1 MGKILAACV
10 IVWLGATPLAAEE
23 FPWCVKLDAFTQNCA
38 FANYNDC
45 VAVANSA
52 ANLATGVGRCVRNP
66 NYQAPAAAAT
76 ARPKAAAMKPAPARA
91 VSPQR

>member
-1 MGKILAACV
+1 MGRLLGICALLLLSAA
-10 IVWLGATPLAAEE
+10 PLAAEE
-23 FPWCVKLDAFTQNCA
+23 FQWCVKLDAFTQNCA